1 MILEKYRFAVGQQF
15 TLSNGGDVRVK
26 VLVHPA
32 SWKVQLK
39 RGSSGKS
46 HQLSFAI
53 APSVDILMDK
63 LLSEFGDAAWKVVR
77 ISSGLSAVQ

>member
-1 MILEKYRFAVGQQF
+1 MALRKYRFAVGQQF
-15 TLSNGGDVRVK
+15 TLSNGGDVRVQ

-39 RGSSGKS
+39 RGSIEHS
-46 HQLSFAI
+46 HHLSFAI
-53 APSVDILMDK
+53 APSIDVLMDK
-63 LLSEFGDAAWKVVR
+63 LLSEFGNAVWKVVR